1 MALLPAPERKLYYTV
16 PETAL
21 ICERPLGLVRRW
33 IFRGQLEAVTFA
45 DEILV
50 PAGALE
56 DRLECLARRRALHTV
71 RGRDSNARSR

>member
-1 MALLPAPERKLYYTV
+1 MALPSSPDRKLYYTV

-33 IFRGQLEAVTFA
+33 IFRGRLEAVMFA

-56 DRLECLARRRALHTV
+56 DRLECLARRRALHTL
-71 RGRDSNARSR
+71 RGSDSNTRSR